1 MTVISMDSFPAVIE
15 DAILAAPSLEF
26 RYVWIDA
33 LCTVQDDDKDWAYEA
48 AIMDA
53 VLSNAELTI
62 STLVSSV
69 CHTRL
74 FQPRSA
80 QVVHPVFFFFLDIW
94 KHKFG
99 RWSSTI
105 EAVFPAWLEE
115 DLKAPA
121 PINSRGWTLQEQLL
135 STRILYFG
143 TGMLHWE
150 YLHGYVVE
158 VDPGGNSPRRY
169 DLKREIEQ
177 YTKRAIKGAPPP
189 KWSYATYSPLSYGK
203 CKLRN
208 SQNEASQNLLTDSP
222 LSMRFPKE

>member
-1 MTVISMDSFPAVIE
+1 MTVISMDSFPAVMG
-15 DAILAAPSLEF
+15 DTILEAPSLEF
-26 RYVWIDA
+26 QYIWIDA

-62 STLVSSV
+62 STLVSSD
-69 CHTRL
+69 CHTSL

-80 QVVHPVFFFFLDIW
+80 QVVHPVCFLDIW
-94 KHKFG
+94 KPKFG
-99 RWSSTI
+99 CWSSTI

-150 YLHGYVVE
+150 YLRGYVVE

-177 YTKRAIKGAPPP
+177 YTKRAIKGTPPP
-189 KWSYATYSPLSYGK
+189 K
-203 CKLRN
+203 
-208 SQNEASQNLLTDSP
+208 
-222 LSMRFPKE
+222 